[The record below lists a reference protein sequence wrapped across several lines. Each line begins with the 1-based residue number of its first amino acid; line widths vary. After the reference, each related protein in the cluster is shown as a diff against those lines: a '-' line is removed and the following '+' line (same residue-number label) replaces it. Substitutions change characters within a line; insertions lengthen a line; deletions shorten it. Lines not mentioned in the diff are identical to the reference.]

1 MYLKLQRNFLKLIIL
16 SGFLFLGGQSFAQD
30 PAAVEEHHDTKD
42 LEELLKR
49 YNTDSKKVLEDTS
62 KILDQDATLTEVDES
77 DINELANAAED
88 PKKITLNSLKK
99 AREDAEKA
107 KKKSVM
113 TGELSS
119 SVRQIL
125 EPMQKLSEKD
135 LLKLLDDNS
144 KNSKLRPYMDQF
156 PNINIFAV
164 RLIKD
169 EESIPSLVKI
179 IENRERLIRFAGVM
193 LSTLILGFLLKKVM
207 HREGRSFIRSA
218 IYFLFRMY
226 FMFAVRIYIVYFFFS
241 AELAP
246 AAKIFKKTFMA

>member
-16 SGFLFLGGQSFAQD
+16 AGFLVLGGQSFAQD
-30 PAAVEEHHDTKD
+30 PAPVEEHHDTKD

-62 KILDQDATLTEVDES
+62 KILDQDATLSEVDES
-77 DINELANAAED
+77 VINELAATED
-88 PKKITLNSLKK
+88 SKKITLNSLKK

-107 KKKSVM
+107 KKKIMV
-113 TGELSS
+113 TGELSN
-119 SVRQIL
+119 R
-125 EPMQKLSEKD
+125 
-135 LLKLLDDNS
+135 
-144 KNSKLRPYMDQF
+144 DQF
-156 PNINIFAV
+156 PKINIFAV

-169 EESIPSLVKI
+169 EESIPAMVKI
-179 IENRERLIRFAGVM
+179 VENRERLIHFTGVM
-193 LSTLILGFLLKKVM
+193 LSTLILGFVLKKVI

-218 IYFLFRMY
+218 IYFIFRMC

-246 AAKIFKKTFMA
+246 AAKIFKKTFIA